1 MIVRRAVS
9 GSQDS
14 RAFLKTRLEFIPLSF
29 PLSRPSKV
37 VPQTMSSL
45 ARESCENRD
54 LGLTNGIVR
63 RIKGGV

>member
-9 GSQDS
+9 ASQDS
-14 RAFLKTRLEFIPLSF
+14 RAFLKTRLEFIPLPF

-45 ARESCENRD
+45 ATTVVKIEISD
-54 LGLTNGIVR
+54 
-63 RIKGGV
+63 